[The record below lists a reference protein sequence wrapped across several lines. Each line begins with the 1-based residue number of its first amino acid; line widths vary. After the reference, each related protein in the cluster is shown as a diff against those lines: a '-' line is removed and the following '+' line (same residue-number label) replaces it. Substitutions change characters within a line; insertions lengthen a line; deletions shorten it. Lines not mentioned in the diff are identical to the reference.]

1 MINTNPILLVV
12 ALAGALITFLFSR
25 WILNEYRL
33 FPHTTLISFITS
45 MLGFL
50 GLLVMG
56 DVIIYLI
63 LLPFTALTIT
73 ILLML
78 FIRVIGRWIAGFDDQ
93 RHPRPGEV
101 SNQRQSCK
109 SSPSIKQ
116 PKQNVNSI
124 QVHNNERHLP

>member
-33 FPHTTLISFITS
+33 FPHTTLISFITA

-56 DVIIYLI
+56 DFIIYLI
-63 LLPFTALTIT
+63 LLPFAALTLT

-78 FIRVIGRWIAGFDDQ
+78 FIRVIGRWSAGSNDQ
-93 RHPRPGEV
+93 RHARPGEV

-109 SSPSIKQ
+109 TSPSSNQ

-124 QVHNNERHLP
+124 QVHKNESHIP